1 MNEQRRRKTDSLTHK
16 LFMSCFIMA
25 LLYLVYERV
34 APVVSDFNISH
45 SERIENQVLIY
56 GTFNKLRDCR
66 FNSLFVTST
75 IGSIEYPLIFEFTD
89 VANAPPENKSARQRA
104 RQYFGPCTINLIE
117 GADNLNIRSIH
128 ACDFGIYR
136 SSTLVKGYE
145 L

>member
-1 MNEQRRRKTDSLTHK
+1 MNERRRATDSLTHK
-16 LFMSCFIMA
+16 LFMSVFLMA

-34 APVVSDFNISH
+34 APVVTGFEIAHTIQTDDS
-45 SERIENQVLIY
+45 VKLY

-75 IGSIEYPLIFEFTD
+75 INGIEYPLIFEFTD
-89 VANAPPENKSARQRA
+89 VANAPAENRSTRQSAH
-104 RQYFGPCTINLIE
+104 QYFGPWTVHLIE

-136 SSTLVKGYE
+136 SSTLIKGFA